1 MLSAALPVFAALAVF
16 AALLLRPQ
24 AAADGARAGLLLC
37 AQTLI
42 PALFPFMAA
51 SGLLLRLGAPQ
62 RLGEALSPLS
72 RRLFGVGGAG
82 GGAFLLGIFGG
93 YPLGAVTVTELF
105 QSGALEKK
113 EAERLLAFCDNSGP
127 AFIVSAVGTAAFGSA
142 GTGFFLYF
150 VHVLAAVLAGA
161 LARPKS
167 GAQGAKMPAAAPA
180 AFPRAFTESVRAA
193 TGTMVTVCGF
203 AVFFNVLVGLLDADG
218 GLSLAVGGISSQ
230 FGAALHFTR
239 ALLLGVLELGTGAA
253 ALQGLAPDAANL
265 SLAAFLLGWG
275 GLSVHAQAAAIAL
288 QGGLSPARHE
298 LGKLAHGLLSALLV
312 WILYPLFF

>member
-127 AFIVSAVGTAAFGSA
+127 AFIVSAVGASAFGSA